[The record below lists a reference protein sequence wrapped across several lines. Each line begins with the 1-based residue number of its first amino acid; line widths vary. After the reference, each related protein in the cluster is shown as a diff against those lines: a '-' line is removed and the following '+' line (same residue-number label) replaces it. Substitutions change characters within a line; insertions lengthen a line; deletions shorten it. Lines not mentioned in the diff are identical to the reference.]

1 MEAETKIL
9 KKSSEM
15 FMTYGIKS
23 VTMDDISRANGIS
36 KKTLYR
42 YVDNKADL
50 LNKVLVLQNE
60 EEKLALIECKEQANN
75 AIEEMILIS
84 RYVNKLLQSINPS
97 AVYDLQKYYIEHWN
111 LMRSLHEQYIF
122 NMIKDNLKV
131 GTTEGLYRN
140 DMNIDVVAKLY
151 GGTSD
156 LILDTNLFPIN
167 KYKRSD
173 LHREMVRYH
182 LHAIVSEKG
191 HDVLEEFYK
200 NQKME

>member
-111 LMRSLHEQYIF
+111 LMRSLHEKYIF
-122 NMIKDNLKV
+122 NLIKENLKI
-131 GTTEGLYRN
+131 GIQENLYRD
-140 DMNIDVVAKLY
+140 DMNIDIVAKLY
-151 GGTSD
+151 GGTSH

-167 KYKRSD
+167 QYKRSD

-182 LHAIVSEKG
+182 LHSIVSEKG
-191 HDVLEEFYK
+191 HDVLEEYYK

>member
-111 LMRSLHEQYIF
+111 LMRSLHEKYIF
-122 NMIKDNLKV
+122 NLIKENLKI
-131 GTTEGLYRN
+131 GIQENLYRD
-140 DMNIDVVAKLY
+140 DMNIDIVAKLY
-151 GGTSD
+151 GGTSH

-167 KYKRSD
+167 QYKRSD

-182 LHAIVSEKG
+182 LYSIVSEKG
-191 HDVLEEFYK
+191 HDVLEEYYK

>member
-1 MEAETKIL
+1 MEAENKIL

-111 LMRSLHEQYIF
+111 LMRSLHEKYIF
-122 NMIKDNLKV
+122 NLIKENLKI
-131 GTTEGLYRN
+131 GIQENLYRD
-140 DMNIDVVAKLY
+140 DMNIDIVAKLY
-151 GGTSD
+151 GGTSH

-167 KYKRSD
+167 QYKRSD

-182 LHAIVSEKG
+182 LHSIVSEKG
-191 HDVLEEFYK
+191 HDVLEEYYK

>member
-1 MEAETKIL
+1 MEAENKIL

>member
-191 HDVLEEFYK
+191 HEVLEEFYK

>member
-156 LILDTNLFPIN
+156 LILDTNLFPIK

>member
-60 EEKLALIECKEQANN
+60 EEKLALTECKEQANN

-111 LMRSLHEQYIF
+111 LMRSLHEKYIF
-122 NMIKDNLKV
+122 NLIKENLKI
-131 GTTEGLYRN
+131 GIQENLYRD
-140 DMNIDVVAKLY
+140 DMNIDIVAKLY
-151 GGTSD
+151 GGTSH

-167 KYKRSD
+167 QYKRSD

-182 LHAIVSEKG
+182 LYSIVSEKG
-191 HDVLEEFYK
+191 HDVLEEYYK